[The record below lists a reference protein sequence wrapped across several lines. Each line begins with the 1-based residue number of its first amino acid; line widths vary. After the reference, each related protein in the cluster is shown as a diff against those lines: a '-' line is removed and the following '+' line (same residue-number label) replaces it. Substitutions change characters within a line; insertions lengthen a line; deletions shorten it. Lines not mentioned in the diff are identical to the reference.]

1 MERIFMDKLLTIIKE
16 NDAVIRPASAC
27 EIEKFKKDVAMDFSD
42 EYERYLSTLGS
53 VQFGSCE
60 IYGLDVNDGSYS
72 KLLDIYNELSIH
84 EEYPRNAVPLMK
96 VDEDSYYLY
105 DNRTEMVLE
114 WLGDCGGVA
123 STLHEDIEEFI
134 INYLFNQ

>member
-1 MERIFMDKLLTIIKE
+1 MLMDKLLKIIKE
-16 NDAVIRPASAC
+16 NDVVIRPASAS
-27 EIEKFKKDVAMDFSD
+27 EIEKLKKNLGMDFSA
-42 EYERYLSTLGS
+42 EYEQYLSTLGS

-84 EEYPRNAVPLMK
+84 QEYPRNAVPLMK

-123 STLHEDIEEFI
+123 STLHEDIEGFI
-134 INYLFNQ
+134 IKYLFNQ